1 MAGIR
6 SVLVL
11 VLGALLLAGCETTPQ
26 VSVDYNPQYAFA
38 GKPRFAVVR
47 PANNAVVNDLM
58 AQRITGASE
67 SALTARGY
75 AIVPPAQADM
85 LVSFFVTS
93 QDKADVHTYN
103 TGFAYRRCWDPLRC
117 AGWASPEVDVRY
129 YTEGTLLID
138 FVDPASKT
146 LEWRGSTSK
155 RLPSKPSPADR
166 DRIAKEVVEAIIAQY
181 PPGSAAGVR

>member
-1 MAGIR
+1 MASLRG
-6 SVLVL
+6 VLFL
-11 VLGALLLAGCETTPQ
+11 LLSGLLLAACETTPA

-38 GKPRFAVVR
+38 GKTRFAVVR
-47 PANNAVVNDLM
+47 PANGAVVNDLL
-58 AQRITGASE
+58 AQRLTTAIE

-75 AIVPPAQADM
+75 SLVPAAQADM

-93 QDKADVHTYN
+93 QNKADVSTYN

-117 AGWASPEVDVRY
+117 AGWASPQVDVRY

-138 FVDPASKT
+138 FIDPASKT

-181 PPGSAAGVR
+181 PPGGAGEVR